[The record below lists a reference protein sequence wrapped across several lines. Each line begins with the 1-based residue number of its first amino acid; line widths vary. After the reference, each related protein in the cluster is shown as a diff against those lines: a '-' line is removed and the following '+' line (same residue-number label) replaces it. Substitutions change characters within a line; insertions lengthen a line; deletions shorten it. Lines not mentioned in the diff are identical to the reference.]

1 MSGHRKHPMD
11 PSRDGEYEALGE
23 VIEGQQA
30 EVAERQKAK
39 RGGSE
44 CGACRGPMS
53 IDDASRVKKKL
64 ASDLLSAKISG
75 LEEALL
81 ILTPDETTRG
91 SADARNRVKARIAT
105 LRALQKLA

>member
-1 MSGHRKHPMD
+1 MD

-44 CGACRGPMS
+44 CGACRAPMTL
-53 IDDASRVKKKL
+53 DDASRVKKKL

-75 LEEALL
+75 LEEVLL
-81 ILTPDETTRG
+81 ILASYETWRG
-91 SADARNRVKARIAT
+91 SADARNRIEQRIAT